1 MKKGFTLAEVLLVL
15 AIIGVMTALC
25 MGAGRVNLQKAY
37 NLYYFR
43 SFEALNIVHS
53 SMMYYEKHFTKIK
66 DAAGNEIGRQGVKDI
81 CTTFKNHWNS
91 VVSSSEGE
99 TEIKGCSLYKTRNQT
114 SNIVDFALITVE
126 IPTINRNRVPYYV
139 LFSTGYNLTG
149 TSDPTTGAI
158 TSGYEATGKT
168 PGIYLLG
175 HYLPTDDTDDTGDTE
190 GKSDVN
196 QLWKDDDKLPEI
208 LDDAS
213 IIPVFI
219 DNGVCGRHIEGA
231 EYEPIVVQTYRE
243 GFCRSKD
250 KDSNESLF
258 QGEDYSNIIN
268 CDTVSDFNG
277 YKGKPIKL
285 LKPGAIRR

>member
-1 MKKGFTLAEVLLVL
+1 
-15 AIIGVMTALC
+15 
-25 MGAGRVNLQKAY
+25 
-37 NLYYFR
+37 
-43 SFEALNIVHS
+43 
-53 SMMYYEKHFTKIK
+53 MYYEKHFTKIK

-81 CTTFKNHWNS
+81 CTTFLNHWNS
-91 VVSSSEGE
+91 IINEYE
-99 TEIKGCSLYKTRNQT
+99 TNTSIACELYNKRNKD
-114 SNIVDFALITVE
+114 SNIVDFALITVK
-126 IPTINRNRVPYYV
+126 IPTLNRNDVLYYV

-175 HYLPTDDTDDTGDTE
+175 HRLPTYQQDGTENKTDE
-190 GKSDVN
+190 N
-196 QLWKDDDKLPEI
+196 QLWEDNDKLPEI

-250 KDSNESLF
+250 KVSNESLF
-258 QGEDYSNIIN
+258 QGEDYSDIIN
-268 CDTVSDFNG
+268 CDPVSDFND